1 MIINIIIE
9 IRINMANY
17 WKNYQDL
24 NPVVLTKSKSVSKST
39 NTASKSNIHIN
50 KVIIEDDNEAHR
62 IITYT
67 KDQCNNIIAARNKLG
82 LTQEQLAK
90 KVNCSLPKSFIVN
103 IENGTTKYNQQ
114 TYNTLKRILN
124 I

>member
-1 MIINIIIE
+1 MSS
-9 IRINMANY
+9 Y
-17 WKNYQDL
+17 WKNYQDFT
-24 NPVVLTKSKSVSKST
+24 PVVLTKSKSVSKLT
-39 NTASKSNIHIN
+39 TESKSNIHIN
-50 KVIIEDDNEAHR
+50 KVNIEDDNEAHR

-67 KDQCNNIIAARNKLG
+67 KEQCKNIIAARNKFG

-103 IENGTTKYNQQ
+103 IENGTAQYNEK

>member
-1 MIINIIIE
+1 
-9 IRINMANY
+9 MANY
-17 WKNYQDL
+17 WKNYQDFT
-24 NPVVLTKSKSVSKST
+24 PVVLTKSKSETKSN
-39 NTASKSNIHIN
+39 NTASKTNIHIN
-50 KVIIEDDNEAHR
+50 KINIEDDNEAHR

-67 KDQCNNIIAARNKLG
+67 KEQCKNIIAARNKLG

-90 KVNCSLPKSFIVN
+90 KVNCSLPKSFIEN
-103 IENGTTKYNQQ
+103 IENGKSQYNQK